1 MVKIFDE
8 RDLDFYNPNPYMKKM
23 MSFLDTE
30 AINNISWYL
39 DEDRYDYLF
48 KWPPDIS
55 EDKRE
60 SKRYRVFV
68 DNVLDIVKPE
78 HQQVLFTRIISK
90 VENFQSNLESN
101 IRAETIAIQEREEL
115 ILSAQEYIAEKKANL
130 DRLNAIQK
138 EYSRP

>member
-1 MVKIFDE
+1 
-8 RDLDFYNPNPYMKKM
+8 
-23 MSFLDTE
+23 MSYTVLSLTVTCEKTQPTVD
-30 AINNISWYL
+30 
-39 DEDRYDYLF
+39 
-48 KWPPDIS
+48 P
-55 EDKRE
+55 
-60 SKRYRVFV
+60 RYRVFV

-78 HQQVLFTRIISK
+78 HQQVLFSRIISK
-90 VENFQSNLESN
+90 VENFESSLESN